1 MYPVYFFSPSPS
13 VFWLFSL
20 LFDLCIGVELIP
32 NPIFDLLISFFVFS
46 VRPFSFDVPILLVV
60 ASLTLCELLVVVI
73 LWVLGTFLSKCLRLD
88 YFLRP
93 WWTFYLGSV
102 FLCDLCSLPE
112 TLELVVVAVSSLD
125 YRWWCFSFSY
135 KEIEMLPLV
144 WLLLVLSLALDLSL
158 RKPVFFFFIIPC
170 VYLLLE
176 GLDFPKSSL

>member
-1 MYPVYFFSPSPS
+1 MYPVYFFSPNPN

-32 NPIFDLLISFFVFS
+32 NPILDLLISFFVFR
-46 VRPFSFDVPILLVV
+46 VRPFSFDVPILLVF
-60 ASLTLCELLVVVI
+60 ASLTLCELLVVII
-73 LWVLGTFLSKCLRLD
+73 LWVLGTFLSKCFRLD

-93 WWTFYLGSV
+93 AWMFYFGYV

-125 YRWWCFSFSY
+125 YRCWCFSFSY
-135 KEIEMLPLV
+135 KEIEILPLV

-158 RKPVFFFFIIPC
+158 RKPVFFFFTIPC
-170 VYLLLE
+170 VYLLLQSS
-176 GLDFPKSSL
+176 DFPKRSR